1 MQNYSKNRV
10 FKEKLNEDVQIVE
23 EIKEIST
30 VDVQPYKALMIFIIS
45 DFY

>member
-10 FKEKLNEDVQIVE
+10 FKEKLNEDVQIGE

-30 VDVQPYKALMIFIIS
+30 VDV
-45 DFY
+45 